1 MIFVNVLSKMQQ
13 TQSVALV
20 KLLPKIRAFLSFF
33 FRARVTEFAYSRLIR
48 ANMGSLLE
56 GAGHIVKKKS
66 PRHVTSRAKGESQ
79 TPRDQARLPAPPKNC
94 RTGTT

>member
-48 ANMGSLLE
+48 AWREFAPIWDHCPQYNLMIWMDISIYRPALNQVMPHGRPQLL
-56 GAGHIVKKKS
+56 
-66 PRHVTSRAKGESQ
+66 
-79 TPRDQARLPAPPKNC
+79 
-94 RTGTT
+94 